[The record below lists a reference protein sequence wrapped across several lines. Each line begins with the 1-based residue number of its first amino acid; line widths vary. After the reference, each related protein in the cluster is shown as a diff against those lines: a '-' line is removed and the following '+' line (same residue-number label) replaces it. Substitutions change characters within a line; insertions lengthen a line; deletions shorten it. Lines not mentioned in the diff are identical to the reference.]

1 MSVSFLKSISGYLLS
16 NVVVSVVP
24 FFLIPILTRY
34 LTPVEYGRIAFFLIS
49 MNIITS
55 LISMGC
61 FTQLTRRYFDETGE
75 EYSEYVLASLFI
87 VAVSGM
93 LISVLIYLMDLYTGL
108 PNLDGLPFFWIL
120 MLASLMSAYI
130 KIRLNILQVAKNVK
144 SYMISQ
150 IGYSLLGAVSTC
162 YLIIYLGL
170 GDEGRY
176 YGILLP
182 SVLYGISSVYL
193 IKKDYLKH
201 NLINNIVILSVLR
214 KGVPLLPHMLSGY
227 LFVAIERYVVNEYL
241 GLFYVGVYF
250 AAFQIGNAMKIFFD
264 AMNKSMVP
272 WLFKKLADEKIDS
285 KVIIVRNTYIYFL
298 ILIIS
303 IFIINSIPPQFFEIY
318 LGGDFRKAAQLIPYF
333 ITGHIFVGMY
343 LMVTN
348 YIFYAEKGGYLSV
361 IAVATGLLHV
371 SILYIMIQFYGLIGA
386 AMAFI
391 ITSFIKFLITWIL
404 SSRVYSMP
412 WFSFLKLKAN
422 A

>member
-1 MSVSFLKSISGYLLS
+1 MY
-16 NVVVSVVP
+16 
-24 FFLIPILTRY
+24 
-34 LTPVEYGRIAFFLIS
+34 A
-49 MNIITS
+49 
-55 LISMGC
+55 
-61 FTQLTRRYFDETGE
+61 D
-75 EYSEYVLASLFI
+75 
-87 VAVSGM
+87 
-93 LISVLIYLMDLYTGL
+93 
-108 PNLDGLPFFWIL
+108 
-120 MLASLMSAYI
+120 I